1 MKKKSH
7 TAPKLRLKTGLSAI
21 FFGIAVFLTDS
32 ELALPCLLSAA
43 FHECGHILAARLLG
57 IRLNEMKLDLF
68 GARLSVS
75 SKEISYRAE
84 FLLCAAGPLF
94 SLLLSL
100 FFSFLGSGT
109 YVFLQNIR
117 DSSLFLG
124 LLNLLPVRGF
134 DGGRMLSSLI
144 SLLGSPFSAD
154 LFERLFTGIF
164 LIILWGI
171 AVYLLLVTS
180 GGLTLFVF
188 SAGLFCKVF
197 LL

>member
-1 MKKKSH
+1 MKNNVPSSR
-7 TAPKLRLKTGLSAI
+7 KLRLKAGISAI
-21 FFGIAVFLTDS
+21 FFGFAVLMTDI
-32 ELALPCLLSAA
+32 EMTLPCLLSAA
-43 FHECGHILAARLLG
+43 FHECGHILASKLLG
-57 IRLNEMKLDLF
+57 IRLEEMKLDLF

-75 SKEISYRAE
+75 SREISYRAE

-94 SLLLSL
+94 SLLLAL
-100 FFSFLGSGT
+100 LCSFWGSDT
-109 YVFLQNIR
+109 YVFFRNLR

-134 DGGRMLSSLI
+134 DGGRMLSALI
-144 SLLGSPFSAD
+144 ALLGSPFSAD
-154 LFERLFTGIF
+154 LIERLFTGFF

-171 AVYLLLVTS
+171 AVYLLLITG

-188 SAGLFCKVF
+188 SVGLFCKVF